1 MCLTHTLLCAY
12 RRCNNFNQFSLN
24 YFFKNHTPKC
34 VNRSKIYKWLLMLL
48 KLKDLLQLPTIQPSS
63 WYIYRVS
70 PFNWVPF
77 LKPQSSVVGH
87 ENILFLYVI
96 ILNFQ
101 LKGST
106 YLPRHPTI
114 SKQTEFLKKYRAES
128 TTIPKSLMSKTVVLQ
143 PRLFFFVFLPFC
155 FGELLKST
163 SSSTKALVPTS
174 HHIVCEKIFL
184 SMIQLTCS
192 FSVLSYAKSYPSKL
206 KKHN

>member
-70 PFNWVPF
+70 HFNWVPF
-77 LKPQSSVVGH
+77 LKPQSSIVGH

-106 YLPRHPTI
+106 YLPSPQASYH
-114 SKQTEFLKKYRAES
+114 LKTDR
-128 TTIPKSLMSKTVVLQ
+128 I
-143 PRLFFFVFLPFC
+143 F
-155 FGELLKST
+155 
-163 SSSTKALVPTS
+163 
-174 HHIVCEKIFL
+174 EKIQSRINNNSKISYVQNCSVIATIIFFRFSSFL
-184 SMIQLTCS
+184 LWRALEEHQQQHQSIGTNQP
-192 FSVLSYAKSYPSKL
+192 SYSL
-206 KKHN
+206 

>member
-1 MCLTHTLLCAY
+1 MCLTHTLLCTY

-77 LKPQSSVVGH
+77 LKPQSSVDGH
-87 ENILFLYVI
+87 ENTLFLYVI

-106 YLPRHPTI
+106 YLPSPQASYH
-114 SKQTEFLKKYRAES
+114 LKTDRIFEKIQSRINN
-128 TTIPKSLMSKTVVLQ
+128 IPKSLMSKTVVLQ
-143 PRLFFFVFLPFC
+143 PRLFFFRFSSFL
-155 FGELLKST
+155 LWR
-163 SSSTKALVPTS
+163 ALEEHQQQHQSIGTNQP
-174 HHIVCEKIFL
+174 
-184 SMIQLTCS
+184 
-192 FSVLSYAKSYPSKL
+192 SYSL
-206 KKHN
+206 